1 MHWFA
6 LYVLSRHEKKVAEK
20 LQSNNIEVYFPQK
33 KVRKIR
39 SDRKIWVEEPVIK
52 SYLFIRTKYP
62 SNDFYDVI
70 KVPGAIKYIFF
81 EGKPAVIPDYQIE
94 SIKVMLENNLKPKVK
109 AAFITPGTFVEITE
123 GPLKGH
129 KGEVVSRRGKLNFFI
144 NLSSINASISVIIER
159 DSFKILKKE

>member
-6 LYVLSRHEKKVAEK
+6 LYVISRHEKKVAEK

-33 KVRKIR
+33 RVRKIR

-52 SYLFIRTKYP
+52 SYLFIRTEYP

-70 KVPGAIKYIFF
+70 KIPGAVKYIFF

-94 SIKVMLENNLKPKVK
+94 SIKVMLENNLKPKVSI
-109 AAFITPGTFVEITE
+109 AFIAPGSLVEIIE
-123 GPLKGH
+123 GPMKGQI
-129 KGEVVSRRGKLNFFI
+129 GEVISRRGKTKFFI
-144 NLSSINASISVIIER
+144 NLTSINTSFSLIISP
-159 DSFKILKKE
+159 DTFKIIKKA